1 MNPPRPRAKRLRDLR
16 SVPVLPSLITLGN
29 LFLGFLAMAKAADA
43 ARIGTIGDPLVVGY
57 FETATLCIFVAMV
70 FDALDGRVARMTG
83 QTSAFGA
90 QLDSLA
96 DVVTFGCAPAFV
108 ALQLVK
114 LHEGPPLDLLPPH
127 PKLYYFCA
135 AVYVVCAAMRLA
147 RFNVEAADM
156 PAASDEAHREFR
168 GLPSPGAAAAIGAV
182 LAFFSSRHDPGAQI
196 THWLLPDDA
205 QNLAVRA
212 LPALLVLIGLLMVS
226 RVPFPHLFHALVA
239 RRHSFSFLASL
250 VVLLGLALVE
260 WQLALLLAVVAYL
273 LTGLGMGVARWLRST
288 TPPGG
293 GAGSESAGSG
303 GDLGASAVDRGPL
316 SDTGSHRN

>member
-1 MNPPRPRAKRLRDLR
+1 MRLRDLR
-16 SVPVLPSLITLGN
+16 SVPVLPSIITLGN

-43 ARIGTIGDPLVVGY
+43 VRIGGIENPLAVQH
-57 FETATLCIFVAMV
+57 FETATLCIFFAMV

-114 LHEGPPLDLLPPH
+114 LHEGPPIDLLPPH
-127 PKLYYFCA
+127 PKLYHFCA

-147 RFNVEAADM
+147 RFNVESAGG
-156 PAASDEAHREFR
+156 PSDHGEFR
-168 GLPSPGAAAAIGAV
+168 GLPSPGAAAAIGAI
-182 LAFFSSRHDPGAQI
+182 LAFFTSRHDPGAQI
-196 THWLLPDDA
+196 TRWLMPDGSRL
-205 QNLAVRA
+205 LAVSV
-212 LPALLVLIGLLMVS
+212 LPASLILIGLLMVS

-239 RRHSFSFLASL
+239 KRHSFAFLASL

-260 WQLALLLAVVAYL
+260 WQLALLLAVLAYL
-273 LTGLGMGVARWLRST
+273 AAGISIGLMRWVRRNDSQ
-288 TPPGG
+288 PRGPSGG
-293 GAGSESAGSG
+293 NGGDRPTVVTADESA
-303 GDLGASAVDRGPL
+303 AAQ
-316 SDTGSHRN
+316 RN